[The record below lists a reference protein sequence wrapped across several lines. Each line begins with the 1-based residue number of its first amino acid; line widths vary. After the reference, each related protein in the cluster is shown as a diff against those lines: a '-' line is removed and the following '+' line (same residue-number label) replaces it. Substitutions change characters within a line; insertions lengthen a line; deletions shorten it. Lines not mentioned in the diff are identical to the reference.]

1 MELATLVHKKLEQ
14 LRALSFLE
22 LAQAGDSYDE
32 KILNTWSKKVSVST
46 FIEPQKSGGEL
57 LVIVVAYSSTFP
69 HFWGKENFDGFR
81 IAPDN
86 QIRELEET
94 DLDAI

>member
-32 KILNTWSKKVSVST
+32 EILNTWSKKVSVST
-46 FIEPQKSGGEL
+46 FIEPQKSGEL
-57 LVIVVAYSSTFP
+57 LVIVAAYSSTFP
-69 HFWGKENFDGFR
+69 HFWGKESFDGFR

-86 QIRELEET
+86 QIRELEEA
-94 DLDAI
+94 DLDTI